1 MRVRAWLRRREISNL
16 IAMRRRTSASSPNDR
31 ADPAARDSAT
41 ATISITR
48 KQALFSEWA
57 AFLLADVVVLNLL
70 VEFVP
75 SVVIDSFFI
84 SILTAVFLR
93 LLLEVAIQLEHRVAA
108 YIRARDS
115 KTLRIVGPLAMFL
128 ILFASKL
135 VILELVD
142 IVFGSH
148 VDLGGFLEIIA
159 IAIALMAV
167 EHALQWVFAW
177 LGRH

>member
-1 MRVRAWLRRREISNL
+1 M
-16 IAMRRRTSASSPNDR
+16 
-31 ADPAARDSAT
+31 
-41 ATISITR
+41 
-48 KQALFSEWA
+48 
-57 AFLLADVVVLNLL
+57 VLNLL

-75 SVVIDSFFI
+75 SVVIDSFYI

-108 YIRARDS
+108 YVRARDS
-115 KTLRIVGPLAMFL
+115 KTLRVLGPVAMFL

-142 IVFGSH
+142 IVFGKH

-167 EHALQWVFAW
+167 EHTLQWVFAL

>member
-1 MRVRAWLRRREISNL
+1 MGNA
-16 IAMRRRTSASSPNDR
+16 TSASSHNDR
-31 ADPAARDSAT
+31 AQPPPRGSVK

-75 SVVIDSFFI
+75 SIVIDSFYI

-93 LLLEVAIQLEHRVAA
+93 LLLQVAIQLEHRVAA
-108 YIRARDS
+108 FVHARDS
-115 KTLRIVGPLAMFL
+115 ETLRVLGRLAMFL
-128 ILFASKL
+128 ILFASKF

-142 IVFGSH
+142 IVFGNH

-159 IAIALMAV
+159 IAIALMAA
-167 EHALQWVFAW
+167 EYALQWVFAW
-177 LGRH
+177 LGHH

>member
-1 MRVRAWLRRREISNL
+1 
-16 IAMRRRTSASSPNDR
+16 MRRGISASSPHDP
-31 ADPAARDSAT
+31 AEPAARDTAT

-75 SVVIDSFFI
+75 SIVIDSFYI
-84 SILTAVFLR
+84 SILTAIFLR

-115 KTLRIVGPLAMFL
+115 KTLRVLGPLAMFL

-142 IVFGSH
+142 IVFGDH

-159 IAIALMAV
+159 IAIALMAA
-167 EHALQWVFAW
+167 ERALQWVFAW
-177 LGRH
+177 LGRG